1 MTTQQPPEGPGGATP
16 SEVHPKRSREEIER
30 LARKFV
36 TAHRTLTIT
45 IPALRRNKAMQA
57 IGSATAVVAIL
68 GLAVFFWPRDQRT
81 ERMQDPALA
90 QVLELQKRAE
100 EERARAQ
107 QELDSSKEYMA
118 RIAAADAARLKD
130 MQERAEA
137 LAESAEPEPAAASKK
152 AAAPAPSTKVAVAS
166 STPANASGCRIHV
179 SQLSGDGKLTYEQ
192 VKAMPGARFDPNT
205 SRVFTPPVKTAG
217 GKSVI
222 FEILPTGCVQLA
234 RGPIPG

>member
-1 MTTQQPPEGPGGATP
+1 MTTQQPPVGSGGTTP

-36 TAHRTLTIT
+36 TAHRTLTMT

-68 GLAVFFWPRDQRT
+68 GLAVFFWPRSQRT

-90 QVLELQKRAE
+90 QVIELQKRAE

-107 QELDSSKEYMA
+107 QELASSKEYMA

-130 MQERAEA
+130 MQEHAEA
-137 LAESAEPEPAAASKK
+137 LAEAAEPAAPK
-152 AAAPAPSTKVAVAS
+152 ATAPAPSTKVAAAS

-192 VKAMPGARFDPNT
+192 VKAMPGARFDPTT